1 MTFGLICIHLSN
13 LEHKG
18 GIMILSPKYS
28 CLIIAFV
35 LTLFG
40 AISVQS
46 QINERELI
54 NYAYES
60 TYKPEESEKII
71 IVNANILTGNGDSI
85 LDASILMQKNKI
97 VAIGKDLD
105 QTDALVIDAE
115 GKWVTP
121 GIIDIHSHMGVYPA
135 PSLRSNSDGNE
146 ATSPTTPHV
155 WAEHSV
161 WTQDPQY
168 TLALKGGITTFHVLV
183 GSANLIGGRGVTLK
197 NIRSR
202 TVQGMKFPNAP
213 YTLKM
218 ACGENPKRVYG
229 GRKSEP
235 STRMGNV
242 AGYRNAW
249 IEAQAYQ
256 RRLNEYAE
264 KSDEAKEMSYSPSR
278 DLGLETLVGV
288 LEGDILVQM
297 HCYRGEEM
305 AVMLDVAKEFDYKIT
320 TFHHAIE
327 AYKVADILAQ
337 NSVCAAMWADWWGFK
352 HEAFDMVWENTAI
365 VDQAENKTGCAIVHS
380 DSAVGI
386 QRLNQE
392 AAKALAAGQKAGLG
406 LSKERAIQWITLN
419 PAKALGIDDQVGSIE
434 PGKMADIVIW
444 SDDPFSV
451 YSRAEKV
458 FIDGHLK
465 FNIDDP
471 DSFQRTDFDIGI
483 IDPEGD
489 RL

>member
-1 MTFGLICIHLSN
+1 
-13 LEHKG
+13 
-18 GIMILSPKYS
+18 MILNPKYS
-28 CLIIAFV
+28 FLITGVTII
-35 LTLFG
+35 LFG
-40 AISVQS
+40 APNIQS
-46 QINERELI
+46 QINEKELI

-60 TYKPEESEKII
+60 TYEPETSSKTII
-71 IVNANILTGNGDSI
+71 TNANILTGRGDSI
-85 LDASILMQKNKI
+85 LDASILMDKNKI
-97 VAIGKDLD
+97 IAVGKDLD
-105 QTDALVIDAE
+105 SSDATVVDAE

-168 TLALKGGITTFHVLV
+168 TLALKGGITSFHVLV

-197 NIRSR
+197 NVRSR

-229 GRKSEP
+229 GRNSEP

-256 RRLNEYAE
+256 RRLTEYAE

-305 AVMLDVAKEFDYKIT
+305 AVMLDVAKEFEYKIT

-392 AAKALAAGQKAGLG
+392 AAKALAAGQKIGLD
-406 LSKERAIQWITLN
+406 LNKERAIQWITLN
-419 PAKALGIDDQVGSIE
+419 PAKALGIDDHVGSIE
-434 PGKMADIVIW
+434 PGKMADIVVW
-444 SDDPFSV
+444 SHDPFSV

-465 FNIDDP
+465 FDINNP
-471 DSFQRTDFDIGI
+471 GSFQRTDFDIGI

>member
-105 QTDALVIDAE
+105 QTDALIIDAE